1 MIMKKYI
8 IILTALIA
16 VTLCSASCDDWT
28 DNEKVEQKVTP
39 PEEQD
44 PAAWAR
50 YVAELREYKKT
61 AHAVTFA
68 LFDNAPKVAVSER
81 DFLRCLPDSLDAV
94 SLTNADN
101 LSEFDLEDMPGLR
114 EKGTKILYHVD
125 YAERGAEW
133 SDAAALGT
141 YLDKVA
147 ARIAEYDLDGA
158 SFTGIPRIDGSH
170 KDVATLLVSKLALNG
185 KMLVFVGDPT
195 FIAPGDREKVSY
207 FMLDSDANKTVT
219 DLKMDISFAL
229 DVTGIPADKLLLG
242 ATAGKT
248 ILDEEQTAQ
257 DAILEM
263 ARRVLS
269 EGPLAGMGVMRS
281 NNDYYNSTL
290 SYKTTRTAIQM
301 LNPSPVK

>member
-1 MIMKKYI
+1 MKKYI
-8 IILTALIA
+8 IIITALLA
-16 VTLCSASCDDWT
+16 VALCSASCDDWT
-28 DNEKVEQKVTP
+28 DKEKVEQQVTP
-39 PEEQD
+39 PEQQD

-50 YVAELREYKKT
+50 YVTGLRDYKKSD
-61 AHAVTFA
+61 HAVAIAF
-68 LFDNAPKVAVSER
+68 FDNAPKVAISER

-125 YAERGAEW
+125 YAERKAEW
-133 SDAAALGT
+133 ADASALGA
-141 YLDKVA
+141 YLDKVVT
-147 ARIAEYDLDGA
+147 RIAEYDLDGA
-158 SFTGIPRIDGSH
+158 SFTGTPRIDGTH
-170 KDVATLLVSKLALNG
+170 AEAAALLVGKLAAAG

-195 FIAPGDREKVSY
+195 FVSAVDREKIAY
-207 FMLDSDANKTVT
+207 YMLVTDAFKTVT
-219 DLKMDISFAL
+219 DVKLCVSQAL

-242 ATAGKT
+242 ASAGKT
-248 ILDEEQTAQ
+248 ILDEGQTAQ
-257 DAILEM
+257 DAILES

-269 EGPLAGMGVMRS
+269 EGPLAGFGVLNA
-281 NNDYYNSTL
+281 NNDYYHPAL

>member
-1 MIMKKYI
+1 MKHYI
-8 IILTALIA
+8 IILTALVCVA
-16 VTLCSASCDDWT
+16 FCFASCDDWT
-28 DNEKVEQKVTP
+28 DKEKVEQQVTP
-39 PEEQD
+39 PEQQD

-50 YVAELREYKKT
+50 YVAELRDYKKS

-68 LFDNAPKVAVSER
+68 LFDNAPKMAVSER
-81 DFLRCLPDSLDAV
+81 DFLRCLPDSLDVV

-125 YAERGAEW
+125 HAERGAEW
-133 SDAAALGT
+133 ADAAALGA

-158 SFTGIPRIDGSH
+158 SFTGVPQIDGSH
-170 KDVATLLVSKLALNG
+170 KDMSTLLMSKLASAG
-185 KMLVFVGDPT
+185 KMLVFVGDPR
-195 FIAPGDREKVSY
+195 FIAPADREKVSY
-207 FMLDSDANKTVT
+207 FMLDTDACKTVT
-219 DLKMDISFAL
+219 DLKMDVSFAL

-242 ATAGKT
+242 ASAGKT
-248 ILDEEQTAQ
+248 ILDEEQKAQ

-281 NNDYYNSTL
+281 NNDYYNPSL

>member
-1 MIMKKYI
+1 MKQYI
-8 IILTALIA
+8 IILAALVA
-16 VTLCSASCDDWT
+16 VALCSVSCDDWT
-28 DNEKVEQKVTP
+28 DKEKVEQKVTP
-39 PEEQD
+39 PEQQNPE
-44 PAAWAR
+44 AWAR

-68 LFDNAPKVAVSER
+68 FFDNAPKLAVSER

-101 LSEFDLEDMPGLR
+101 LSEFDLEDIPGLR

-133 SDAAALGT
+133 SDAAALET

-147 ARIAEYDLDGA
+147 ARIAEYDLNGA
-158 SFTGIPRIDGSH
+158 SFTGVPQIDGSH
-170 KDVATLLVSKLALNG
+170 KDMATLLVSKLALNG

-195 FIAPGDREKVSY
+195 FIAPADREKVSY
-207 FMLDSDANKTVT
+207 FMLDTEACKTVT
-219 DLKMDISFAL
+219 DLKMDVLFAL
-229 DVTGIPADKLLLG
+229 DVTGISADKVLLG
-242 ATAGKT
+242 AAAGKT
-248 ILDEEQTAQ
+248 ILDEEQKAQ

-269 EGPLAGMGVMRS
+269 EGPLAGMGVLRS
-281 NNDYYNSTL
+281 NNDYYNPSL

>member
-1 MIMKKYI
+1 MKKYI
-8 IILTALIA
+8 IIITALLA
-16 VTLCSASCDDWT
+16 VALCFASCDDWT
-28 DNEKVEQKVTP
+28 DKEKVEQQVTP
-39 PEEQD
+39 PEQQD

-50 YVAELREYKKT
+50 YVTGLRDYKKT
-61 AHAVTFA
+61 DHAVAIAF
-68 LFDNAPKVAVSER
+68 FDNAPKMAVSER
-81 DFLRCLPDSLDAV
+81 NFLRCLPDSLDAV

-125 YAERGAEW
+125 FAERGAEW
-133 SDAAALGT
+133 SDAAALGA

-147 ARIAEYDLDGA
+147 ASIAEYDLDGA
-158 SFTGIPRIDGSH
+158 SFTGVSRIDGSH
-170 KDVATLLVSKLALNG
+170 KDMAALLVSKLALGG

-195 FIAPGDREKVSY
+195 FIAPADWEKVSY
-207 FMLDSDANKTVT
+207 FMLNSDAHKTVT
-219 DLKMDISFAL
+219 DLKMDVSFAL

-269 EGPLAGMGVMRS
+269 EGPLAGMGVLRS
-281 NNDYYNSTL
+281 NNDYYNPSL

>member
-1 MIMKKYI
+1 MKHYI
-8 IILTALIA
+8 IILTALVCVA
-16 VTLCSASCDDWT
+16 FCFASCDDWT
-28 DNEKVEQKVTP
+28 DKEKVEQQVTP
-39 PEEQD
+39 PEQQD

-50 YVAELREYKKT
+50 YVAELRDYKKS

-68 LFDNAPKVAVSER
+68 LFDNAPKMAVSER
-81 DFLRCLPDSLDAV
+81 DFLRCLPDSLDVV

-101 LSEFDLEDMPGLR
+101 LSEFDLEDMPSLR

-125 YAERGAEW
+125 HAERGAEW
-133 SDAAALGT
+133 ADAVALGA

-158 SFTGIPRIDGSH
+158 SFTGVPQIDGSH
-170 KDVATLLVSKLALNG
+170 KDMSTLLMSKLASAG

-195 FIAPGDREKVSY
+195 FIAPADREKVSY
-207 FMLDSDANKTVT
+207 FMLDTDACKTVT
-219 DLKMDISFAL
+219 DLKMDVSFAL

-242 ATAGKT
+242 ASAGKT
-248 ILDEEQTAQ
+248 ILDEEQKAQ

-281 NNDYYNSTL
+281 NNDYYNPSL